1 MVDGDAAQQLGQIL
15 GLALLLGFPAQV
27 RLALL
32 LDDLLV
38 GFGGRHGQPLG
49 QQEIA
54 RVAGGDFH
62 HLAAR
67 AQFVDVF
74 SQNDFHENLRYS
86 PLLR

>member
-1 MVDGDAAQQLGQIL
+1 MVTVTPLSILRQIL
-15 GLALLLGFPAQV
+15 GFALQLGFAAQM
-27 RLALL
+27 RLAFL

-49 QQEIA
+49 QQKIA

-67 AQFVDVF
+67 AELFDVF
-74 SQNDFHENLRYS
+74 PENDFHE
-86 PLLR
+86 